1 MRVEKRQALENG
13 RDYALRILKNN
24 IIDLTLKPGSMVNEK
39 ELAANLELSRTP
51 VREALQELAR
61 SEIIKILPQRGIQI
75 SLIDYNFV
83 EEIQFARNSLENAVL
98 DFLCN
103 NDITEKDR
111 KILEENVILQEFHL
125 DNREKLMDL
134 DNCFHR
140 ELFRIAGKVHLYE
153 MMQYYSIHFDRV
165 REMALHTVKDL
176 KIVNDHRQIYEA
188 IVRQDAASA
197 KACMDEHLSRYHMDE
212 KGIRELY
219 PKEYFA

>member
-1 MRVEKRQALENG
+1 MEVTKRQTSENG
-13 RDYALRILKNN
+13 RDYALRVLREN

-39 ELAANLELSRTP
+39 ELALKLGISRTP

-83 EEIQFARNSLENAVL
+83 EEIQFCRNSLENAVL
-98 DFLCN
+98 NLLCSSN
-103 NDITEKDR
+103 IAEEDR
-111 KILEENVILQEFHL
+111 KILEENVMLQEFHL
-125 DNREKLMDL
+125 DNREKLMEL
-134 DNCFHR
+134 DDRFHR
-140 ELFRIAGKVHLYE
+140 ELFRIAGKAHLYE
-153 MMQYYSIHFDRV
+153 MMQSYSIHFDRV

-188 IVRQDAASA
+188 VVRQDAVSA
-197 KACMDEHLSRYHMDE
+197 KTCMNEHLSRYHMDE
-212 KGIRELY
+212 KRIREMY